1 MIIEA
6 FMSQIAG
13 ILDKLEGTSV
23 YDVLLNMEEAY
34 QRVSDEQS
42 VWYNKAKFTCP
53 SGCGSCCEHFEPD
66 LFECEALYM
75 SAWLLENQREVAMQ
89 VAEGKFP
96 FEKEQGCQF
105 YNPNSDYHCSIYGGR
120 AFICRL
126 FGACS
131 NHDKNGKKVW
141 KPCKFYPSSILATHE
156 PPLEHRQYSEDEILK
171 VLGDVPPAMSDLME
185 VALSF
190 IPDSERT
197 ILIREILPTTI
208 KKLLWIISMNDN
220 DNPNGSPNAPLAA

>member
-1 MIIEA
+1 
-6 FMSQIAG
+6 MSQIAG
-13 ILDKLEGTSV
+13 ILEKLEGTSV

-34 QRVSDEQS
+34 QRISDEQN

-53 SGCGSCCEHFEPD
+53 SGCGSCCENFEPD

-75 SAWLLENQREVAMQ
+75 SAWLLENQHEVAMQ

-96 FEKEQGCQF
+96 FEKEKGCQF

-131 NHDKNGKKVW
+131 NHDKNGKKIW
-141 KPCKFYPSSILATHE
+141 RPCKFYPSSILATHE
-156 PPLEHRQYSEDEILK
+156 PPLKHRQYSEKETLNI
-171 VLGDVPPAMSDLME
+171 LGDVPPAMSDLME

-197 ILIREILPTTI
+197 VLIREILPSTI